1 MIIMYS
7 KIALKNIKKSY
18 KDYTIYFLTL
28 ILAVCIFYSFNSI
41 ESQKVLIEI
50 EFMSD
55 IMKAIS
61 GVSVLVSIILGG
73 LIVYANNFLIK
84 RRKKELGMYMILGMG
99 KRKISRIL
107 VTETFIVGVIS
118 LVGGLILGIGASQG
132 LSTFTL
138 KLFDVG
144 RDEYKFIISISAMGK
159 TILYFGTMF
168 LLVMI
173 FNVFVISKYKV
184 IDLLIANIK
193 NEDIKFKNPFI
204 YLLTFVLCVISLG
217 FSYKSLLE
225 IPFDLERNLERNMSI
240 PIALAIV
247 GTVLFFFSLAG
258 VILYV
263 TNKNKKIYFKGLN
276 MFVLKQMNSKVNTN
290 FISMSLICLMLFIT
304 IVVLSTGI
312 NFKKVEEEGRRKI
325 TPFDAS
331 VTLYNKDENKNQKNH
346 IEDMLNKIDFKKS
359 KNEKYA
365 IYNDYYTGLKA
376 SELLKIKERNFARY
390 NVYFSKISDYNKIL
404 KLKGE
409 KEIALNK
416 SEVLILSSSGGAI
429 NLINEKLKSNR
440 RINIKGKEYLI
451 KNDKVI
457 EENLKTSSRA
467 DNPCTVVINDELVS
481 DYKISSSVLNVIY
494 LDTNREENNK
504 KYNKI
509 NDNYIKDEYK
519 NLDISIDAITKDE
532 VYSKSNGITSMMLF
546 IAIYLGIVF
555 LITSMA
561 VLALQQLSEASDSI
575 ERYKALK
582 RIGANKKMIDKTIFI
597 QILMYF
603 SLPVILALIHS
614 MVVIKIIND
623 LASMVI
629 NTANFRSPI
638 LITVLIF
645 VIVYLEYFYITYAG
659 YKNIVKRNI

>member
-1 MIIMYS
+1 MYS

-50 EFMSD
+50 EFMSA

-144 RDEYKFIISISAMGK
+144 MDEYKFIISISAMGK

-416 SEVLILSSSGGAI
+416 SEVLILSSAGGAI

-519 NLDISIDAITKDE
+519 DLDISIDAITKDE

-597 QILMYF
+597 QTLMYF

-623 LASMVI
+623 LTSMII
-629 NTANFRSPI
+629 NTANFRYSI

-645 VIVYLEYFYITYAG
+645 IIVYLEYFYITYAG

>member
-1 MIIMYS
+1 MYS

-50 EFMSD
+50 EFMSE
-55 IMKAIS
+55 IMKGIS

-118 LVGGLILGIGASQG
+118 LVGGLILGIGVSQG

-144 RDEYKFIISISAMGK
+144 MDEYKFIVSTSAIGK

-204 YLLTFVLCVISLG
+204 YLLTFVLCLIFLG

-225 IPFDLERNLERNMSI
+225 IRFDLERNMSI
-240 PIALAIV
+240 PIALAII

-312 NFKKVEEEGRRKI
+312 NFKKVKEEERRKI

-331 VTLYNKDENKNQKNH
+331 VTLYNKDENKNEKNH
-346 IEDMLNKIDFKKS
+346 IEDMLNKIDFQKS

-376 SELLKIKERNFARY
+376 SELLKIEERNFARY
-390 NVYFSKISDYNKIL
+390 DVYFSKISDYNKIL

-409 KEIALNK
+409 KEITLNK

-440 RINIKGKEYLI
+440 RINIKGIQYLV

-457 EENLKTSSRA
+457 EENLKTSSIA
-467 DNPCTVVINDELVS
+467 DNFCTVVINDEFVS
-481 DYKISSSVLNVIY
+481 DYKISSSILNVMY
-494 LDTNREENNK
+494 LDKNREENNK

-532 VYSKSNGITSMMLF
+532 VYSKSKGITSMMLF
-546 IAIYLGIVF
+546 IAIYLGLVF

-597 QILMYF
+597 QTLAYF

-623 LASMVI
+623 VTRMII
-629 NTANFRSPI
+629 NTANFRYSI

-645 VIVYLEYFYITYAG
+645 VIVYLGYFYITYAG
-659 YKNIVKRNI
+659 YKNIVKSKI

>member
-1 MIIMYS
+1 MYS

-50 EFMSD
+50 EFMSE
-55 IMKAIS
+55 IMKTIS

-84 RRKKELGMYMILGMG
+84 RRKKELGIYMILGMG

-118 LVGGLILGIGASQG
+118 LVGGLILGVGVSQG

-144 RDEYKFIISISAMGK
+144 MDEYKFIVSTSAIGK

-173 FNVFVISKYKV
+173 FNVFVIPKYKV

-204 YLLTFVLCVISLG
+204 YLLTFVLCLIFLG

-225 IPFDLERNLERNMSI
+225 IRFDLERNMSI
-240 PIALAIV
+240 QIALAIV

-276 MFVLKQMNSKVNTN
+276 MFVVKQMNSKVNTN

-312 NFKKVEEEGRRKI
+312 NFKKVKEEERRKI

-331 VTLYNKDENKNQKNH
+331 VTLYNKDENKNEKNH
-346 IEDMLNKIDFKKS
+346 IEDMLNKIDFQKS

-365 IYNDYYTGLKA
+365 IYNDYYTELKA
-376 SELLKIKERNFARY
+376 SELLKIKERNFTRY
-390 NVYFSKISDYNKIL
+390 DVYFSKISDYNKIL

-409 KEIALNK
+409 KEITLNK

-440 RINIKGKEYLI
+440 RINIREIEYLV
-451 KNDKVI
+451 KNGKVI
-457 EENLKTSSRA
+457 EENLKTSSVA
-467 DNPCTVVINDELVS
+467 DNFCTVVMNDEFVS
-481 DYKISSSVLNVIY
+481 DYKISSSILNVMY
-494 LDTNREENNK
+494 LDKNREENNK

-519 NLDISIDAITKDE
+519 NLDISIDAITKDG

-546 IAIYLGIVF
+546 IAIYLGLVF

-597 QILMYF
+597 QTLAYF

-623 LASMVI
+623 LTSMII
-629 NTANFRSPI
+629 NTANFRSSI
-638 LITVLIF
+638 LITILIF
-645 VIVYLEYFYITYAG
+645 VIVYLGYFYITYAG
-659 YKNIVKRNI
+659 YKNIVKSKIL

>member
-1 MIIMYS
+1 MYS

-50 EFMSD
+50 KFMSE
-55 IMKAIS
+55 IMKGIS

-84 RRKKELGMYMILGMG
+84 RRKKELGIYMILGMG

-118 LVGGLILGIGASQG
+118 LVGGLILGIGVSQG

-144 RDEYKFIISISAMGK
+144 MDEYKFIVSTSAIGK

-204 YLLTFVLCVISLG
+204 YLLTFVLCLIFLG

-225 IPFDLERNLERNMSI
+225 IRFDLERNMSI

-312 NFKKVEEEGRRKI
+312 NFKKVKEEERRKI

-346 IEDMLNKIDFKKS
+346 IEDMLNKIDFQKS

-365 IYNDYYTGLKA
+365 VYNDYYTGLKA
-376 SELLKIKERNFARY
+376 SELLKIKERNFTRY
-390 NVYFSKISDYNKIL
+390 DVYFSKISDYNKIL

-409 KEIALNK
+409 KEITLNK

-440 RINIKGKEYLI
+440 RINIRGIEYLV

-457 EENLKTSSRA
+457 EENLKTSSIA
-467 DNPCTVVINDELVS
+467 DNFCTVVMNDEFVS
-481 DYKISSSVLNVIY
+481 DYKISSSILNVMY
-494 LDTNREENNK
+494 LDKNREENNK

-519 NLDISIDAITKDE
+519 NLDISIDAITKDG

-597 QILMYF
+597 QTLAYF

-623 LASMVI
+623 LTSMII
-629 NTANFRSPI
+629 NTIKFRSSI

-645 VIVYLEYFYITYAG
+645 VIVYLGYFYITYAG
-659 YKNIVKRNI
+659 YKNIVKSKI

>member
-1 MIIMYS
+1 MYS

-50 EFMSD
+50 KFMSE
-55 IMKAIS
+55 IMKGIS

-84 RRKKELGMYMILGMG
+84 RRKKELGIYMILGMG

-118 LVGGLILGIGASQG
+118 LVGGLILGIGVSQG

-144 RDEYKFIISISAMGK
+144 MDEYKFIVSTSAIGK

-204 YLLTFVLCVISLG
+204 YLLTFVLCLIFLG

-225 IPFDLERNLERNMSI
+225 IRFDLERNMSI

-312 NFKKVEEEGRRKI
+312 NFKKVKEEERRRI

-331 VTLYNKDENKNQKNH
+331 VTLYNKDESKNQKNH
-346 IEDMLNKIDFKKS
+346 IEDMLNKIDFKRS

-365 IYNDYYTGLKA
+365 VYNDYYTGLKA

-409 KEIALNK
+409 KEITLNK
-416 SEVLILSSSGGAI
+416 NEVLILSSSGGAI

-440 RINIKGKEYLI
+440 RINIKGIEYLV

-457 EENLKTSSRA
+457 EENLKTSSIA
-467 DNPCTVVINDELVS
+467 DNFCTVVINDEFVS
-481 DYKISSSVLNVIY
+481 DYKISSSIFNVMY
-494 LDTNREENNK
+494 LDKNKEDNNK

-509 NDNYIKDEYK
+509 NDSYDEYK

-532 VYSKSNGITSMMLF
+532 VYSKSKGITSMMLF
-546 IAIYLGIVF
+546 IAIYLGLVF

-597 QILMYF
+597 QTLAYF

-623 LASMVI
+623 LTSMII
-629 NTANFRSPI
+629 NTANFRYSI

-645 VIVYLEYFYITYAG
+645 IIVYLGYFYITYAG
-659 YKNIVKRNI
+659 YKNIVKSKI

>member
-50 EFMSD
+50 KFMSE
-55 IMKAIS
+55 IMKGIS
-61 GVSVLVSIILGG
+61 GVSVLVSIVLGG

-84 RRKKELGMYMILGMG
+84 RRKKELGIYMILGMG

-107 VTETFIVGVIS
+107 VMETFIVGVIS
-118 LVGGLILGIGASQG
+118 LVGGLILGVGVSQG

-144 RDEYKFIISISAMGK
+144 MDEYKFIVSTSAIGK

-204 YLLTFVLCVISLG
+204 YLLTFVLCLIFLG

-225 IPFDLERNLERNMSI
+225 IPFDLERNMSI

-312 NFKKVEEEGRRKI
+312 NFKKVKEEERRKI

-331 VTLYNKDENKNQKNH
+331 VTLYNKDEDKDEKNH
-346 IEDMLNKIDFKKS
+346 IEDMLNKIDFQKS

-376 SELLKIKERNFARY
+376 SELLKIEERNFTRY
-390 NVYFSKISDYNKIL
+390 DVYFSKISDYNKIL

-409 KEIALNK
+409 KEITLNK

-440 RINIKGKEYLI
+440 RINIRGIEYLV
-451 KNDKVI
+451 KNGKVI
-457 EENLKTSSRA
+457 EENLKTSSIA
-467 DNPCTVVINDELVS
+467 DNFCTVVINDEFVS
-481 DYKISSSVLNVIY
+481 DYKISSSILNVMY
-494 LDTNREENNK
+494 LDKNREENNK

-509 NDNYIKDEYK
+509 NDNYIEDEYK

-546 IAIYLGIVF
+546 IAIYLGLVF

-582 RIGANKKMIDKTIFI
+582 RIGANKKMINKTIFI
-597 QILMYF
+597 QTLAYF

-614 MVVIKIIND
+614 MVVIKIISD
-623 LASMVI
+623 LTSMII
-629 NTANFRSPI
+629 NTIKFRSSI
-638 LITVLIF
+638 LMTVLIF
-645 VIVYLEYFYITYAG
+645 VIVYLGYFYITYAG
-659 YKNIVKRNI
+659 YKNIVKSKI

>member
-50 EFMSD
+50 EFMSE
-55 IMKAIS
+55 IMKGIS

-84 RRKKELGMYMILGMG
+84 RRKKELGIYMILGMG

-118 LVGGLILGIGASQG
+118 LVGGLILGIGVSQG

-144 RDEYKFIISISAMGK
+144 MDEYKFIVSTSAIGK

-193 NEDIKFKNPFI
+193 NEDIKFKNSFI
-204 YLLTFVLCVISLG
+204 YLLTFVLCLIFLG

-225 IPFDLERNLERNMSI
+225 IRFDLERNMSI

-247 GTVLFFFSLAG
+247 GTVLFFFSLSG

-312 NFKKVEEEGRRKI
+312 NFKKVKEEERRKI

-346 IEDMLNKIDFKKS
+346 IEDMLNKIDFQKS

-365 IYNDYYTGLKA
+365 VYNDYYTGLKA
-376 SELLKIKERNFARY
+376 SELLKIEERNFTRY
-390 NVYFSKISDYNKIL
+390 DVYFSKISDYNKIL

-409 KEIALNK
+409 KEITLNK

-440 RINIKGKEYLI
+440 RINIKGIEYLV

-457 EENLKTSSRA
+457 EENLKTSSIA
-467 DNPCTVVINDELVS
+467 DNFCTVVMNDEFVS
-481 DYKISSSVLNVIY
+481 DYKISSSILNVMY
-494 LDTNREENNK
+494 LDKNREENNK

-519 NLDISIDAITKDE
+519 NLDISIDAITKDG

-561 VLALQQLSEASDSI
+561 VLALQQLSEASYSI

-582 RIGANKKMIDKTIFI
+582 RIGANKEMIEKTIFRQTLI
-597 QILMYF
+597 YF
-603 SLPVILALIHS
+603 ALPMILALIHS
-614 MVVIKIIND
+614 MIGINVVSDYISVFTKIDISFS
-623 LASMVI
+623 A
-629 NTANFRSPI
+629 
-638 LITVLIF
+638 LITALIF
-645 VIVYLEYFYITYAG
+645 IVVYAGYFYTTYTG
-659 YKNIVKRNI
+659 YKNIVKGNI

>member
-1 MIIMYS
+1 MYS

-50 EFMSD
+50 EFMSA

-144 RDEYKFIISISAMGK
+144 MDEYKFIISISAMGK

-325 TPFDAS
+325 TSFDAS

-365 IYNDYYTGLKA
+365 IYNDYYTELKA

-597 QILMYF
+597 QTLMYF

-623 LASMVI
+623 LTSMII
-629 NTANFRSPI
+629 NTANFRYSI

-645 VIVYLEYFYITYAG
+645 IIVYLEYFYITYAG

>member
-1 MIIMYS
+1 MYS
-7 KIALKNIKKSY
+7 KIALQNIKKSY

-50 EFMSD
+50 KFMSE
-55 IMKAIS
+55 IMKGIL

-84 RRKKELGMYMILGMG
+84 RRKKELGIYMILGMG

-138 KLFDVG
+138 NLFDVG
-144 RDEYKFIISISAMGK
+144 MDEYKFIVSTSAIGK

-193 NEDIKFKNPFI
+193 NEDIKFKNTFI
-204 YLLTFVLCVISLG
+204 YLLTFVLCLIFLG

-225 IPFDLERNLERNMSI
+225 IPFDLERNMSI

-312 NFKKVEEEGRRKI
+312 NFKKVKEEGRRTI

-346 IEDMLNKIDFKKS
+346 IEDMLNKIHFKKS

-365 IYNDYYTGLKA
+365 VYNDYYTGLKA

-390 NVYFSKISDYNKIL
+390 DVYFSKISDYNKIL

-409 KEIALNK
+409 KEITLNK
-416 SEVLILSSSGGAI
+416 NEVLILSSSGGAI

-440 RINIKGKEYLI
+440 RINIKGIEYLV

-457 EENLKTSSRA
+457 EENLKTSSSA
-467 DNPCTVVINDELVS
+467 DNFCTVVINDEFVS
-481 DYKISSSVLNVIY
+481 DYKISSSILNVMY
-494 LDTNREENNK
+494 LDKNREENNK

-546 IAIYLGIVF
+546 IAIYLGLVF

-597 QILMYF
+597 QTLAYF

-623 LASMVI
+623 VTSMII
-629 NTANFRSPI
+629 NTANFRYSI

-645 VIVYLEYFYITYAG
+645 VIVYLGYFYITYAG
-659 YKNIVKRNI
+659 YKNIVKSKI

>member
-1 MIIMYS
+1 MYS

-50 EFMSD
+50 EFMSE
-55 IMKAIS
+55 IMKGIS
-61 GVSVLVSIILGG
+61 GVSMLVSIILGG

-84 RRKKELGMYMILGMG
+84 RRKKELGIYMILGMG

-118 LVGGLILGIGASQG
+118 LVGGLILGIGVSQG

-144 RDEYKFIISISAMGK
+144 MDEYKFIISISAMGK

-204 YLLTFVLCVISLG
+204 YLLTFVLCLIFLG

-225 IPFDLERNLERNMSI
+225 LRFNLERNMSI

-290 FISMSLICLMLFIT
+290 FISMSLICLILFIT

-312 NFKKVEEEGRRKI
+312 NFKKAKEEERRKI

-331 VTLYNKDENKNQKNH
+331 ITLYNKDENKNQKSH

-359 KNEKYA
+359 KNERYA
-365 IYNDYYTGLKA
+365 VYNDYYTGLKA

-409 KEIALNK
+409 EEITLNK
-416 SEVLILSSSGGAI
+416 NEVLILSSAGGAI

-457 EENLKTSSRA
+457 EENLKTSSLT
-467 DNPCTVVINDELVS
+467 DNFCTVVINDEFVS
-481 DYKISSSVLNVIY
+481 DYKISSSVLNVMY
-494 LDTNREENNK
+494 LDKNREENNK

-509 NDNYIKDEYK
+509 HYSYDEYE
-519 NLDISIDAITKDE
+519 NLDIPIEAITKDE
-532 VYSKSNGITSMMLF
+532 VYSKSKGITSMMIF

-597 QILMYF
+597 QTLMYF

-614 MVVIKIIND
+614 IVAIKIIND
-623 LASMVI
+623 LTSMII
-629 NTANFRSPI
+629 NTINFGSSI
-638 LITVLIF
+638 LIF
-645 VIVYLEYFYITYAG
+645 VIVYLGYFYITYVG

>member
-1 MIIMYS
+1 MYS

-50 EFMSD
+50 KFMSE
-55 IMKAIS
+55 IMKGIS

-84 RRKKELGMYMILGMG
+84 RRKKELGIYMILGMG

-118 LVGGLILGIGASQG
+118 LVGGLILGIGVSQG

-144 RDEYKFIISISAMGK
+144 MDEYKFIVSTSAIGK

-204 YLLTFVLCVISLG
+204 YLLTFVLCLIFLG

-225 IPFDLERNLERNMSI
+225 IRFDLERNMSI

-312 NFKKVEEEGRRKI
+312 NFKKVKEEERRKI
-325 TPFDAS
+325 TPFDTS

-346 IEDMLNKIDFKKS
+346 IEDMLNKIDFQKS

-365 IYNDYYTGLKA
+365 VYNDYYTGLKA
-376 SELLKIKERNFARY
+376 SELLKIEERNFARY
-390 NVYFSKISDYNKIL
+390 DVYFSKISDYNKIL

-409 KEIALNK
+409 KEITLNK

-440 RINIKGKEYLI
+440 RINIKGIEYLV

-457 EENLKTSSRA
+457 EENLKTSSIA
-467 DNPCTVVINDELVS
+467 DNFCTVVMNDEFVS
-481 DYKISSSVLNVIY
+481 DYKISSSILNVMY
-494 LDTNREENNK
+494 LDKNREENNK

-519 NLDISIDAITKDE
+519 NLDISIDAITKDG
-532 VYSKSNGITSMMLF
+532 VYSKSKGITSMMLF

-597 QILMYF
+597 QTLAYF

-623 LASMVI
+623 LTSMII
-629 NTANFRSPI
+629 NTIKFRSSI

-645 VIVYLEYFYITYAG
+645 VIVYLGYFYITYAG
-659 YKNIVKRNI
+659 YKNIVKSKI

>member
-50 EFMSD
+50 EFMSA

-138 KLFDVG
+138 KLFNVG
-144 RDEYKFIISISAMGK
+144 MDEYKFIISTSAIGK

-290 FISMSLICLMLFIT
+290 FTSMSLICLMLFIT

-365 IYNDYYTGLKA
+365 IYNDYYAGLKA

-409 KEIALNK
+409 KEITLNK
-416 SEVLILSSSGGAI
+416 GEVLILSSSGGAI

-481 DYKISSSVLNVIY
+481 DYKISSSVLNVMY
-494 LDTNREENNK
+494 LDKNREENNK

-597 QILMYF
+597 QTLMYF

-623 LASMVI
+623 LTSMII
-629 NTANFRSPI
+629 NTANFRYSI

>member
-50 EFMSD
+50 EFMSA

-144 RDEYKFIISISAMGK
+144 MDEYKFIISISAMGK

-204 YLLTFVLCVISLG
+204 HLLTFVLCVISLG
-217 FSYKSLLE
+217 FSYKSLLG

-457 EENLKTSSRA
+457 EENLKTSSRP
-467 DNPCTVVINDELVS
+467 DNLCTVVINDELVS

-494 LDTNREENNK
+494 LDTNRDENNK

-519 NLDISIDAITKDE
+519 NSDISIDAITKDE

-546 IAIYLGIVF
+546 IAIYSGIVF

-597 QILMYF
+597 QTLMYF

-623 LASMVI
+623 LTSMII
-629 NTANFRSPI
+629 NTANFRYSI

-645 VIVYLEYFYITYAG
+645 IIVYLEYFYITYAG

>member
-50 EFMSD
+50 EFMSA

-144 RDEYKFIISISAMGK
+144 MDEYKFIISISAMGK

-184 IDLLIANIK
+184 IDLLIATIK

-365 IYNDYYTGLKA
+365 IYNDYYTGLKS

-390 NVYFSKISDYNKIL
+390 NVYFSEISDYNKIL

-416 SEVLILSSSGGAI
+416 NEVLILSSSGGAI

-457 EENLKTSSRA
+457 EENFKTSSCA

-519 NLDISIDAITKDE
+519 NLDISMDAITKDE

-597 QILMYF
+597 QTLMYF

-623 LASMVI
+623 LTSMII
-629 NTANFRSPI
+629 NTANFRYSI

>member
-50 EFMSD
+50 EFMSA

-144 RDEYKFIISISAMGK
+144 MDEYKFIISISAMGK

-204 YLLTFVLCVISLG
+204 HLLTFVLCVISLG
-217 FSYKSLLE
+217 FSYKSLLG

-359 KNEKYA
+359 KNERYA

-376 SELLKIKERNFARY
+376 SELLKIKERNFERY
-390 NVYFSKISDYNKIL
+390 SVYFSKISDYNKIL
-404 KLKGE
+404 KLKDE
-409 KEIALNK
+409 KEITLNK
-416 SEVLILSSSGGAI
+416 NEVLILSSSGGAI

-440 RINIKGKEYLI
+440 IINIKGIEYLV

-457 EENLKTSSRA
+457 EENLKTSSMA
-467 DNPCTVVINDELVS
+467 DNFCTVVINDELVS
-481 DYKISSSVLNVIY
+481 DYKISSSILNVMY
-494 LDTNREENNK
+494 LDKNREENNK

-519 NLDISIDAITKDE
+519 NLDIPIDAITKDR
-532 VYSKSNGITSMMLF
+532 VYSKSKGITSMMLF
-546 IAIYLGIVF
+546 ISIYLGLVF

-597 QILMYF
+597 QTLMYF

-614 MVVIKIIND
+614 MVVIKIVND
-623 LASMVI
+623 LTSTII
-629 NTANFRSPI
+629 NTANFRYSI

>member
-50 EFMSD
+50 KFMSE
-55 IMKAIS
+55 IMKGIS

-84 RRKKELGMYMILGMG
+84 RRKKELGIYMILGMG

-118 LVGGLILGIGASQG
+118 LVGGLILGIGVSQG

-144 RDEYKFIISISAMGK
+144 MDEYKFIVSTSAISK

-193 NEDIKFKNPFI
+193 NEDIKFKNSFI
-204 YLLTFVLCVISLG
+204 YLLTFVLCLIFLG

-225 IPFDLERNLERNMSI
+225 IRFDLERNMSI

-312 NFKKVEEEGRRKI
+312 NFKKVKEEERRKI

-346 IEDMLNKIDFKKS
+346 IEDMLNKIDFQKS

-365 IYNDYYTGLKA
+365 IYNDYYTELKA
-376 SELLKIKERNFARY
+376 SELLKIKERNFTRY
-390 NVYFSKISDYNKIL
+390 DVYFSKISDYNKIL

-409 KEIALNK
+409 KEITLNK

-440 RINIKGKEYLI
+440 RINIKGIEYLV

-457 EENLKTSSRA
+457 EENLKTSSIA
-467 DNPCTVVINDELVS
+467 DNFCTVVMNDEFVS
-481 DYKISSSVLNVIY
+481 DYKISSSILNVMY
-494 LDTNREENNK
+494 LDKNREENNK

-509 NDNYIKDEYK
+509 NDNYIEDEYK

-546 IAIYLGIVF
+546 IAIYLGLVF

-597 QILMYF
+597 QTLAYF

-623 LASMVI
+623 LTSMII
-629 NTANFRSPI
+629 NTANFRSSI

-645 VIVYLEYFYITYAG
+645 VIVYLGYFYITYAG
-659 YKNIVKRNI
+659 YKNIVKSKI

>member
-50 EFMSD
+50 KFMSE
-55 IMKAIS
+55 IMKGIS

-84 RRKKELGMYMILGMG
+84 RRKKELGIYMILGMG

-118 LVGGLILGIGASQG
+118 LVGGLILGIGVSQG

-144 RDEYKFIISISAMGK
+144 MDEYKFIVSTSAIGK

-204 YLLTFVLCVISLG
+204 YLLTFVLCLIFLG

-225 IPFDLERNLERNMSI
+225 IRFDLERNMSI

-312 NFKKVEEEGRRKI
+312 NFKKVKEEERRKI

-346 IEDMLNKIDFKKS
+346 IEDMLNKIDFQKS

-365 IYNDYYTGLKA
+365 VYNDYYTGLKA
-376 SELLKIKERNFARY
+376 SELLKIEERNFARY
-390 NVYFSKISDYNKIL
+390 DVYFSKISDYNKIL

-409 KEIALNK
+409 KEITLNK

-440 RINIKGKEYLI
+440 RINIKGIEYLV

-457 EENLKTSSRA
+457 EENLKTSSIA
-467 DNPCTVVINDELVS
+467 DNFCTVVMNDEFVS
-481 DYKISSSVLNVIY
+481 DYKISSSILNVMY
-494 LDTNREENNK
+494 LDKNREENNK

-519 NLDISIDAITKDE
+519 NLDISIDAITKDG
-532 VYSKSNGITSMMLF
+532 VYSKSKGITSMMLF

-597 QILMYF
+597 QTLAYF

-623 LASMVI
+623 LTSMII
-629 NTANFRSPI
+629 NTIKFRSSI

-645 VIVYLEYFYITYAG
+645 VIVYLGYFYITYAG
-659 YKNIVKRNI
+659 YKNIVKSKI